1 MLWETVM
8 CLPMPET
15 QIASKFWMTVYI
27 VSGLASVIVGIAIGS
42 VSLVVCSLLPRA
54 HRNGYDL
61 YAHSKW
67 RRDGHHR

>member
-1 MLWETVM
+1 MSTNARD
-8 CLPMPET
+8 P
-15 QIASKFWMTVYI
+15 IASKFWMTVYI

-42 VSLVVCSLLPRA
+42 VSLVVCSLLLA
-54 HRNGYDL
+54 LTGIGYDL